1 MCTRDIHWQ
10 QFPLPFRGMALL
22 FRGFRGGRQP
32 VCQQPSNVFLSQ
44 NKKVRPSNCGASS
57 YALGEGGLST
67 PSPQPLNPGPFGP
80 PQVVKLGDF
89 GISTI
94 LRGSQALAKTQCGT
108 PYYFSPGVP
117 AALRS
122 PGCDCTGI
130 QGRCSRDRLSSMHWG
145 YCYPAVD
152 ANGCIGT
159 QPLNR
164 RLGVPRLLVL
174 VTGQFT

>member
-1 MCTRDIHWQ
+1 MEWHSFFEAFQVAANRSANNHQMCSYPRTRRCVPPTVVHHRMPW
-10 QFPLPFRGMALL
+10 
-22 FRGFRGGRQP
+22 GREDSQP
-32 VCQQPSNVFLSQ
+32 P
-44 NKKVRPSNCGASS
+44 A
-57 YALGEGGLST
+57 
-67 PSPQPLNPGPFGP
+67 QPLNPGPFGP

-159 QPLNR
+159 QPLNW